1 MIFNSYAFIVFLTV
15 TLAVYNLIP
24 SNYRAAFLLMAGYF
38 FYAYSDWH
46 NVAILLGVTLSTF
59 LFGKAIGATRKYL
72 IIIVSIIIT
81 ISPLLLWK
89 TGQLSESLSNR
100 DVAGFI
106 IPIGLSFYTLQA
118 IGYLLDV
125 FRQRVK
131 PESRLSSIA
140 LYLAFF
146 PIMLAGPIERAGRL
160 LPQLD
165 SMSRTRQIEAYF
177 AIKQLLWGFF
187 CKLIIADKLAL
198 ISSDI
203 LGKPEQNS
211 AAILLIG
218 LIVYSFQIYFD
229 FYGYSTIAI
238 ATARLFGVQVMAN
251 FKHPFLASSLVEF
264 WHRWHI
270 SLSTWFRDYVYLPIA
285 YKCRPIYS
293 FTVIVLLVFVLIGIW
308 HGTSP
313 NFVIWGGAHGV
324 LYVVGRVTVGFR
336 RRLWR
341 LMFHGNF
348 QRLRRGI
355 QAVFVF
361 LLVSLTWVFF
371 AVQRLKDAI
380 SVLRRVFSM
389 DLLSSLGTIGQIFMR
404 PDYTSYIS
412 CAILFFIIDSLG
424 VIRGVIETVP
434 MSKAEIVRELVLIN
448 SLVVFML
455 LTGDIGS
462 RGFIYMQF

>member
-1 MIFNSYAFIVFLTV
+1 
-15 TLAVYNLIP
+15 
-24 SNYRAAFLLMAGYF
+24 MAGYF

-59 LFGKAIGATRKYL
+59 LFGRAIGATRKYL
-72 IIIVSIIIT
+72 IFIVAIIIT

-89 TGQLSESLSNR
+89 IGQLSESLSNR

-146 PIMLAGPIERAGRL
+146 PIMLAGPIERAARL

-165 SMSRTRQIEAYF
+165 SMSRTRQIEVYF

-187 CKLIIADKLAL
+187 CKLVIADKLAL

-203 LGKPEQNS
+203 FGRTEQSS

-218 LIVYSFQIYFD
+218 LLMYSFQIYFD

-238 ATARLFGVQVMAN
+238 ATARLFGVQVMEN

-285 YKCRPIYS
+285 YKFKPIYS
-293 FTVIVLLVFVLIGIW
+293 FTLVVLMVFVLIGLW

-313 NFVIWGGAHGV
+313 NFVIWGGVHGV
-324 LYVVGRVTVGFR
+324 LYIVGRLTVRFR

-341 LMFHGNF
+341 SVLHGNF
-348 QRLRRGI
+348 QQLLRGI

-361 LLVSLTWVFF
+361 VLVSLTWVFF
-371 AVQRLKDAI
+371 AVPGLKDAI
-380 SVLRRVFSM
+380 AVLRRVFSG
-389 DLLSSLGTIGQIFMR
+389 DLLSTLGSIGGVFMR
-404 PDYTSYIS
+404 FDYVSYVA
-412 CAILFFIIDSLG
+412 CAIIIFIIDSLG
-424 VIRGVIETVP
+424 IIRAVIETVP
-434 MSKAEIVRELVLIN
+434 VNKTEITKELVVIN
-448 SLVVFML
+448 SFAILML

-462 RGFIYMQF
+462 RGFIYLRF